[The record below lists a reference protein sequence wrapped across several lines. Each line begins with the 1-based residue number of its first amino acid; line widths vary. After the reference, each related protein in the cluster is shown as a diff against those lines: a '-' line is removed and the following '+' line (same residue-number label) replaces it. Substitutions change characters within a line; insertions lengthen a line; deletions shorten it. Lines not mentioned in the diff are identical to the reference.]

1 MKNRWLKWTMLVLG
15 NAIVGLFFSLTGE
28 LDKIP
33 YVLGVVAGISIF
45 IPYYVGI
52 EKYAR
57 QHNYSLFV
65 KSLTIAIV
73 LRIVTQLFPIVDMLA
88 GAMAMEWL
96 DNLNLFTFPLDYSS
110 GEITGNNSRLV
121 DGDNLGF
128 FGGFLLTFIT
138 GSLLSMVV
146 AFLTGL
152 VMLGLKIYTVYFS
165 KNIEQK
171 NTANI

>member
-45 IPYYVGI
+45 IPCYVGI

-57 QHNYSLFV
+57 QHNYLLFV

-73 LRIVTQLFPIVDMLA
+73 LRIVTQLFPILDMLA
-88 GAMAMEWL
+88 GQWQW
-96 DNLNLFTFPLDYSS
+96 N
-110 GEITGNNSRLV
+110 G
-121 DGDNLGF
+121 
-128 FGGFLLTFIT
+128 
-138 GSLLSMVV
+138 
-146 AFLTGL
+146 
-152 VMLGLKIYTVYFS
+152 
-165 KNIEQK
+165 
-171 NTANI
+171 